1 MAAAR
6 KRQRY
11 KGVNGKVVMRRPEE
25 LTPHPRNSRTHTEAQ
40 VAQIGA
46 SIKRFGF
53 NAPVLVKGDLIVA
66 GHARVLAAAHIGMVQ
81 VPTIDVSHMTDD
93 EVRAYLIA
101 DNKHAENAE
110 WDIDVLAVE
119 AADMLEMGVSHDE
132 MGFDGTED
140 YLDIVVGDG
149 KTDPDAVPETPAD
162 PTSRL
167 GDVWVCGDHRVMCGD
182 AEDPDDVARLVDGA
196 APFMMVTDPPYG
208 IGYDPTWRDRDLP
221 SAKKPRSTG
230 KVTNDDT
237 SDWSGAYKHFA
248 GDVAYVWHAATY
260 GGDVLNSLKD
270 VDLHTRSQIVWSKK
284 VHVIGRGAYHWKHET
299 CWYAVRKGK
308 RADWVGGRKQTT
320 VWELP
325 NASAFG
331 GDKEDGKTN
340 HSTQKPVE
348 LFERPMRNHGDRGRH
363 VYDPFVGS
371 GTAVIAAER
380 CGWRCLAMDV
390 DPVYVDV
397 AVKRW
402 EDFTGKKATL
412 VRARPVRKRSRVSHR
427 EPPQG

>member
-11 KGVNGKVVMRRPEE
+11 KGVSGKVVMRSPAD

-40 VAQIGA
+40 VAQVGA

-66 GHARVLAAAHIGMVQ
+66 GHARVLAAAHIGMAQ

-110 WDIDVLAVE
+110 WDVDVLAVE
-119 AADMLEMGVSHDE
+119 AADMIEMGISHDE

-140 YLDIVVGDG
+140 YLDIVTGAG
-149 KTDPDAVPETPAD
+149 GETDPDAVPEAPAD
-162 PTSRL
+162 PISRL
-167 GDVWVCGDHRVMCGD
+167 GDVWVCGDHRIMCGD
-182 AEDPDDVARLVDGA
+182 AKDAEAVTTLLDGA
-196 APFMMVTDPPYG
+196 QPNLMVTDPPYG
-208 IGYDPTWRDRDLP
+208 VNYHPEWRVTAGLNV
-221 SAKKPRSTG
+221 SAPEE
-230 KVTNDDT
+230 VPNDNTVDWT
-237 SDWSGAYKHFA
+237 SALGLFEGNVMYL
-248 GDVAYVWHAATY
+248 WHAGVHAPET
-260 GGDVLNSLKD
+260 GLALH
-270 VDLHTRSQIVWSKK
+270 DLDFEIRAQIIWAKQ
-284 VHVIGRGAYHWKHET
+284 HFVISRGAYHWKHEP

-308 RADWVGGRKQTT
+308 NANWRAGRKETT
-320 VWELP
+320 VWEVS
-325 NASAFG
+325 NSCAFG
-331 GDKEDGKTN
+331 GNVEDGKTV
-340 HSTQKPVE
+340 HGTQKPVE
-348 LFERPMRNHGDRGRH
+348 VMRRPMVNHTDRGDH

-371 GTAVIAAER
+371 GTSVIAAEQEGR
-380 CGWRCLAMDV
+380 RCLAMDV

-412 VRARPVRKRSRVSHR
+412 VRARPVRKRSRVRGR
-427 EPPQG
+427 ESPQG